1 MNVESVVN
9 YDNEIAMYPDIMDSI
24 SNYMKFYGYEYE
36 VFETWHEF
44 VGKIKEKYS
53 TEIDIL
59 GDLGKPDIMILYKK
73 PSEEEKLLIIE
84 VKIGIPVLKD
94 FAQAKMYGDI
104 FKADKVFLVAPYELR
119 RNIGQ
124 FYYYNNFLFK
134 YNCGTVRYVRFTDK
148 NLQIQSSIPAG
159 GEII

>member
-1 MNVESVVN
+1 MNE
-9 YDNEIAMYPDIMDSI
+9 YENEIAMYPDIMESI

-44 VGKIKEKYS
+44 IGRIKEKYS
-53 TEIDIL
+53 SEFDIL

-73 PSEEEKLLIIE
+73 QNQEERLLIIE
-84 VKIGIPVLKD
+84 VKIGSPVLKD

-119 RNIGQ
+119 RNIGL
-124 FYYYNNFLFK
+124 FYEYNNCIFK
-134 YNCGTVRYVRFTDK
+134 YNFGTVRYVRFTNK
-148 NLQIQSSIPAG
+148 NLQIQTSVPAG

>member
-1 MNVESVVN
+1 MNIESVVN
-9 YDNEIAMYPDIMDSI
+9 YENEIAMYPDIMESI
-24 SNYMKFYGYEYE
+24 SNYMNFYGYKYE

-44 VGKIKEKYS
+44 VGRIKKKYS
-53 TEIDIL
+53 TEIDII

-73 PSEEEKLLIIE
+73 PAEEEKLLIIE
-84 VKIGIPVLKD
+84 VKIGIPVIKD

-119 RNIGQ
+119 RNIEQ
-124 FYYYNNFLFK
+124 FYYYNDYLLK
-134 YNCGTVRYVRFTDK
+134 YNCGIVKYVRFVDR

-159 GEII
+159 GQII

>member
-1 MNVESVVN
+1 MSLDTLQYE
-9 YDNEIAMYPDIMDSI
+9 NEIAMYPDIMTSI
-24 SNYMKFYGYEYE
+24 SNYMSFYGYEYK

-44 VGKIKEKYS
+44 IGKIKEKYA

-73 PSEEEKLLIIE
+73 KKKKKKLLIIE

-124 FYYYNNFLFK
+124 FYEYNNYLFK
-134 YNCGTVRYVRFTDK
+134 YNCGTVRYVRFTNR
-148 NLQIQSSIPAG
+148 NLQIQSSVPAG

>member
-1 MNVESVVN
+1 MSLDNIEYN
-9 YDNEIAMYPDIMDSI
+9 NEIAMYPDIMNSI

-44 VGKIKEKYS
+44 VGNIKEKYS
-53 TEIDIL
+53 TEYDIL

-73 PSEEEKLLIIE
+73 PNSKEKLLIIE
-84 VKIGIPVLKD
+84 VKISIPVLKD

-124 FYYYNNFLFK
+124 FYDYNNYLFK
-134 YNCGTVRYVRFTDK
+134 YNCGTVRYVRFTNK
-148 NLQIQSSIPAG
+148 NLQIQSSVPAG
-159 GEII
+159 GEVI